1 MRNKSLLHTHTV
13 QFIKVIT
20 TEGGG
25 KGALV
30 TPTPFFNRNKSQR
43 RHVLLYDN
51 HVVFC
56 KQGNSGSSEKNNG
69 GGAAFH
75 FKFSLATNGVGMSSV
90 VKGEDKKLELWM
102 HGRPELYVLEAKSKK
117 AKEEFAAELRKV
129 IIRQKE
135 HREEAIQLY
144 LDFVPI

>member
-1 MRNKSLLHTHTV
+1 MLFS
-13 QFIKVIT
+13 
-20 TEGGG
+20 
-25 KGALV
+25 
-30 TPTPFFNRNKSQR
+30 RNKSQR

-56 KQGNSGSSEKNNG
+56 KQVSSGGGSNNSSGEKNN
-69 GGAAFH
+69 GAAFH

-135 HREEAIQLY
+135 HREDIQ
-144 LDFVPI
+144 

>member
-1 MRNKSLLHTHTV
+1 M
-13 QFIKVIT
+13 
-20 TEGGG
+20 
-25 KGALV
+25 
-30 TPTPFFNRNKSQR
+30 TPSQMLFSRNKSQR

-56 KQGNSGSSEKNNG
+56 KQVSSGGGGSNNSSGEKNN
-69 GGAAFH
+69 GAAFH

-135 HREEAIQLY
+135 HREEIQ
-144 LDFVPI
+144 